1 MAQRCS
7 SGLTHDEISREGR
20 RSGEPDFSGES
31 SCAGKLEAS
40 SSESLLTGTLWAH
53 KNQKKTQEAAKHM
66 DKVFSLVRKM
76 YGYSPNDEME
86 GINVNGATWSIFM
99 SATLRA
105 ALTLGNN
112 YTEILTTI
120 KTEKSLRQLFHITQD
135 LVLEQTE
142 TTGITTIDWL
152 ESDNSAQ

>member
-1 MAQRCS
+1 
-7 SGLTHDEISREGR
+7 
-20 RSGEPDFSGES
+20 
-31 SCAGKLEAS
+31 
-40 SSESLLTGTLWAH
+40 
-53 KNQKKTQEAAKHM
+53 M

-86 GINVNGATWSIFM
+86 GISVNGATWSIFM

-142 TTGITTIDWL
+142 TTGITTIDWEQANWRATTL
-152 ESDNSAQ
+152 LSDKAVKKSAKTCVPSDSALCL